1 MKKYKKDND
10 LKEKNKTT
18 KQFKI
23 FFFSKVTKNDH
34 THKMYSRNLLVLR
47 F

>member
-10 LKEKNKTT
+10 FKEKT
-18 KQFKI
+18 KLRSSSKS
-23 FFFSKVTKNDH
+23 FFFSKATKNDH